1 MDFYFIS
8 IVDYNDYQPLLHP
21 RLVVHAFGEDFE
33 MALAGLREALWPPL
47 VGNSTWRL
55 VADELMNTMM
65 IKLNYLP

>member
-1 MDFYFIS
+1 
-8 IVDYNDYQPLLHP
+8 
-21 RLVVHAFGEDFE
+21 